1 MLISHMHSQCIPAM
15 TNVVANKTWH
25 HFLGFSNMLGLDMI
39 LDIVTIGARIIT

>member
-15 TNVVANKTWH
+15 TNIAADGTRH
-25 HFLGFSNMLGLDMI
+25 HFLGFSNVLGLNMI